1 MIRMGRNS
9 RTDVSDAPPFQ
20 GNTQPAAGVGYQYA
34 EESNMAQ
41 TRVVAESESIARDI
55 KEGRLSGFVGH
66 GTSLTG
72 ETSFQM
78 MLRIDG
84 HLSGTLTSDG
94 GTLIVGSTGQVDANV
109 SVGVANINGTVQ
121 GDIVAT
127 ERIQLGRTARVVGNI
142 ATPKLLIEEGA
153 IFEGS
158 CSMLKAVENKDRMVA
173 ELAEQQRAAEQS
185 RYNQYSTSSTSSV
198 EESDDLDAE
207 VEEEEET
214 AEAAVL

>member
-20 GNTQPAAGVGYQYA
+20 ANTTQTSGVGYQYA
-34 EESNMAQ
+34 EENQMAQ

-66 GTSLTG
+66 GTTLTG

-78 MLRIDG
+78 MLRVDG
-84 HLSGTLTSDG
+84 HLSGSLTSEG

-109 SVGVANINGTVQ
+109 SVGIANINGTVQ
-121 GDIVAT
+121 GDVIAT
-127 ERIQLGRTARVVGNI
+127 DRVQLGRTARVVGNI
-142 ATPKLLIEEGA
+142 ATPKLIIEDGA

-158 CSMLKAVENKDRMVA
+158 CSMLKAVEAKERMA
-173 ELAEQQRAAEQS
+173 AQHAEQQRSADQN
-185 RYNQYSTSSTSSV
+185 RYNQYTSSTSTA
-198 EESDDLDAE
+198 ETEDLDE
-207 VEEEEET
+207 VEETESEET